1 MGILHENLHTLLSTK
16 GLLVA
21 FLHTQVACIV
31 TAAVIAVSLHI
42 SAGNLPDVPE
52 HVSRSIVGILPDRT
66 LLDEKSRKHV
76 KLLLQTPVI
85 LLREV
90 GYEFLGCI
98 GGVARIFPGILHV
111 DPFLGELLLSHLK
124 GITQRRGVEILYVA
138 RNQHHVIG
146 RLVENHKLT
155 VAVVDET
162 TRRVYYLPQKGVA
175 VGILLIFVIAY
186 LETEKPDDIDC
197 NNQA

>member
-1 MGILHENLHTLLSTK
+1 M
-16 GLLVA
+16 
-21 FLHTQVACIV
+21 
-31 TAAVIAVSLHI
+31 
-42 SAGNLPDVPE
+42 
-52 HVSRSIVGILPDRT
+52 
-66 LLDEKSRKHV
+66 
-76 KLLLQTPVI
+76 
-85 LLREV
+85 

-124 GITQRRGVEILYVA
+124 GITQRRGVEIL
-138 RNQHHVIG
+138 G